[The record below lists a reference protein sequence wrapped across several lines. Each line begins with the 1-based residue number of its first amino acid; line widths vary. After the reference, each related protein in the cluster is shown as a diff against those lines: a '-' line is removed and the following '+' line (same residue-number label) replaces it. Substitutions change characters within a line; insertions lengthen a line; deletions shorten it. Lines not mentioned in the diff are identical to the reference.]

1 MKKALTLALSLII
14 SSAALADWTLDNEN
28 SVVNFTST
36 KNISKSEINQFDLIS
51 GSISDSAKVN
61 ISIDLSSANTH
72 VEIRDQRIKKHLFNS
87 SKLTD
92 ATITTQ
98 LDKGLLRSLASS
110 SKTTKINAALTLNGI
125 TKTIVVDVQATQL
138 PSGAIAVKSLK
149 PIQIDAVDYLLN
161 TGIDTLKDIAKLSSI
176 SYIVPVTFDLTF
188 KQNNL

>member
-1 MKKALTLALSLII
+1 MKKALTLALSLIL
-14 SSAALADWTLDNEN
+14 SSASLADWTLDNEN
-28 SVVNFTST
+28 SAVNFTST

-51 GSISDSAKVN
+51 GSISDSAAVTIN
-61 ISIDLSSANTH
+61 IDLSSVNTH

-87 SKLTD
+87 SEFSV

-98 LDKGLLRSLASS
+98 LDKSLLRSLASS
-110 SKTTKINAALTLNGI
+110 SKTTKVNAALALNGI

-138 PSGAIAVKSLK
+138 PNGAIAVKSLK

-161 TGIDTLKDIAKLSSI
+161 TGIDTLKDLAKLSSI

>member
-14 SSAALADWTLDNEN
+14 SSAALADWTLDNEH